1 MTAFLVNRALQAV
14 MTLFAVSV
22 IVFVLARLTGDPASV
37 LLPIDTTPADR
48 QAFIESLG
56 LDQPVLVQYWVYVQN
71 AARGDFGVSVR
82 TRRPV
87 TELVAD
93 RIGNSILLSSAVI
106 AVTIVVSVP
115 LGVIA
120 AVFRG
125 RLLDRIA
132 LAIALVGQAVPS
144 FWTGLIAIDI
154 FAVLLRWLPTSG
166 IGGWQH
172 LVLPSTTTAW
182 FITAGLVR
190 LLRSSMLEALGSEYI
205 TVARGKGL
213 RERAVI
219 LRHALPNALIPVL
232 TYLGL
237 MWGLIV
243 GAAITTE
250 VVFAWPG
257 LGRLTYEAMLTRDFP
272 LLQFAVLTWTL
283 LVLVINFVVDL
294 AYVTIDP
301 RIKL

>member
-1 MTAFLVNRALQAV
+1 M
-14 MTLFAVSV
+14 
-22 IVFVLARLTGDPASV
+22 
-37 LLPIDTTPADR
+37 
-48 QAFIESLG
+48 
-56 LDQPVLVQYWVYVQN
+56 
-71 AARGDFGVSVR
+71 
-82 TRRPV
+82 
-87 TELVAD
+87 
-93 RIGNSILLSSAVI
+93 
-106 AVTIVVSVP
+106 VSVP

-172 LVLPSTTTAW
+172 LVLPSVTTAW

-205 TVARGKGL
+205 TVARAKGL
-213 RERAVI
+213 SEGAVI

-232 TYLGL
+232 TYLGM

-272 LLQFAVLTWTL
+272 LLQFAVLTWTF

-294 AYVTIDP
+294 AYVAIDP